1 MKNIKILSF
10 SIVVSCLCGILTSCN
25 DKSYDNAVEY
35 LCIET
40 NKWPDRWGILE
51 TKTGRILYRDSISG
65 YTGKIVDGCFFLQ
78 DQTGMYNLY
87 NLKDLTVQL
96 NKSGVTGYTNF
107 NQQGL
112 SIVSQWDGPLVIM
125 DTKGNI
131 KAELPES
138 IVVAYPFSSDG
149 MAAICNADGEWGY
162 VDSDGHI
169 VVEPQ
174 YGYVDAFSDGYAF
187 VSFNRPPDYWPY
199 PTGDMA
205 VIDKTGKQICTFNAS
220 GFRPFS
226 GGYALVEVNEE
237 VRLLSTDGKMSEPL
251 RMISNVRSAS
261 IRKGYI
267 IYREGGYAGLIDK
280 DGNEIISPSEYGS
293 LKFIDDNL
301 LEATLPSGNWNKA
314 EYGVIDYS
322 GKEVMSFER
331 GKLTPLG
338 DDRYIIN
345 ETPSTSYLINSKR
358 ERLSEQF
365 ANNGEYNVGTIVRR

>member
-1 MKNIKILSF
+1 MQNIKILSF

-125 DTKGNI
+125 DTKGSI

-149 MAAICNADGEWGY
+149 MAAICNADGE
-162 VDSDGHI
+162 
-169 VVEPQ
+169 
-174 YGYVDAFSDGYAF
+174 
-187 VSFNRPPDYWPY
+187 
-199 PTGDMA
+199 
-205 VIDKTGKQICTFNAS
+205 
-220 GFRPFS
+220 
-226 GGYALVEVNEE
+226 
-237 VRLLSTDGKMSEPL
+237 
-251 RMISNVRSAS
+251 
-261 IRKGYI
+261 
-267 IYREGGYAGLIDK
+267 
-280 DGNEIISPSEYGS
+280 
-293 LKFIDDNL
+293 
-301 LEATLPSGNWNKA
+301 
-314 EYGVIDYS
+314 
-322 GKEVMSFER
+322 
-331 GKLTPLG
+331 
-338 DDRYIIN
+338 
-345 ETPSTSYLINSKR
+345 
-358 ERLSEQF
+358 
-365 ANNGEYNVGTIVRR
+365 